1 MSIDTNFVNLRK
13 LIEKLKT
20 LTFFERLFSWAGIK
34 NLFIDAFSEFEKVSF
49 IVDKQLSEIT
59 RLESEQKLLQAQ
71 FDNLKNIHDREHDE
85 LIIYK
90 TNEPVINARISEL
103 TAQVSSKEAT
113 VESMKTEREG
123 TNTRITVLNN
133 ELSNLQTQYQQA
145 NDERNTLKQIEAARQ
160 TKHEQT
166 IVSLESIKD
175 KIEKDRE
182 AEINQQNEKEEKR
195 RAALHSTWTR
205 HQTDV
210 KDRMKVLAQKLIIE
224 YVEDVPFKGTPD
236 NTLKICDEYVI
247 FDAKSPRGED
257 LTNFP
262 TYLKKEADL
271 AKKYASKDDVKSD
284 IFFVVPSNTLEKLDM
299 FVHKFG
305 DYTVFVVSI
314 DSIEPV
320 IVSLKRIEN
329 YEFTEQLSPEDRED
343 ICRIIGRFAHLSK
356 RRIQVDNF
364 FAKHFIELAY
374 KCENELP
381 DDILKMVL
389 EYEKSEKL
397 NPPIEKKVKSIPTA
411 DLDTN
416 NKKLKQEA
424 EGRGILIES
433 TTMSD
438 SIDEIPLYRSEAE

>member
-1 MSIDTNFVNLRK
+1 MHNDTGFGNMRN
-13 LIEKLKT
+13 LIEQLKT
-20 LTFFERLFSWAGIK
+20 VTFFQRIFGWGSIKKLFY
-34 NLFIDAFSEFEKVSF
+34 DAFTEFEKYSMHVSA
-49 IVDKQLSEIT
+49 QSNEIT
-59 RLESEQKLLQAQ
+59 RLSNDQKLLQTQ
-71 FDNLKNIHDREHDE
+71 FDNLKNTHDKEHDE
-85 LIIYK
+85 LIKFK
-90 TNEPVINARISEL
+90 TNEPTITNKISELNSQVSGKQATLDSMIAERDNLKARISTLE
-103 TAQVSSKEAT
+103 
-113 VESMKTEREG
+113 
-123 TNTRITVLNN
+123 NDFNN
-133 ELSNLQTQYQQA
+133 QQKLYQQA
-145 NDERNTLKQIEAARQ
+145 NDERNLLKQQETARQ

-166 IVSLESIKD
+166 IVALESIKD
-175 KIEKDRE
+175 KIEKDRD
-182 AEINQQNEKEEKR
+182 AEINIQKEKEDAR
-195 RAALHSTWTR
+195 QAALNSTWAR

-224 YVEDVPFKGTPD
+224 YVENVPFKGTPD
-236 NTLKICDEYVI
+236 NTLKICDEYVV

-257 LTNFP
+257 LSNFP
-262 TYLKKEADL
+262 SYLKKEAEA
-271 AKKYASKDDVKSD
+271 AKKYASKEDVKSD

-320 IVSLKRIEN
+320 IVGLKKIEE
-329 YEFTEQLSPEDRED
+329 YEFAEQLSPEDRDD

-397 NPPIEKKVKSIPTA
+397 NPPQEKKVKSIPTA
-411 DLDTN
+411 DLETN

-424 EGRGILIES
+424 EGRGILIENTS
-433 TTMSD
+433 MSD
-438 SIDEIPLYRSEAE
+438 SIDEIPLYKSDIE

>member
-1 MSIDTNFVNLRK
+1 MNIDTNFVNLRK

-20 LTFFERLFSWAGIK
+20 LTFFERLFSWSSVK
-34 NLFIDAFSEFEKVSF
+34 NLFIDAFSEFEKTSL
-49 IVDKQLSEIT
+49 IVDKHSNEIT
-59 RLESEQKLLQAQ
+59 RLESEKRLLQTQ
-71 FDNLKNIHDREHDE
+71 FDNLKNTYDKEHDE
-85 LIIYK
+85 LTIYK
-90 TNEPVINARISEL
+90 TNQPAINDKIAEL

-113 VESMKTEREG
+113 IESMKTEREG
-123 TNTRITVLNN
+123 SNARISGLNN
-133 ELSNLQTQYQQA
+133 ELSNLQTQYQLA
-145 NDERNTLKQIEAARQ
+145 NDERNALKQNEAARQ

-166 IVSLESIKD
+166 IISLESIKD

-182 AEINQQNEKEEKR
+182 VEINQHNVKEEKR

-262 TYLKKEADL
+262 TYLKREAEL

-320 IVSLKRIEN
+320 IVSLKRIED
-329 YEFTEQLSPEDRED
+329 YEFAEQLSPEDRED

>member
-1 MSIDTNFVNLRK
+1 MNIDTNFVNLRK

-20 LTFFERLFSWAGIK
+20 ITFFERLFSWTGIK

-49 IVDKQLSEIT
+49 IVDKQSSEIT
-59 RLESEQKLLQAQ
+59 RLESEQKLLQTQ
-71 FDNLKNIHDREHDE
+71 FDNLKNTHDREHDE
-85 LIIYK
+85 LTIFK
-90 TNEPVINARISEL
+90 TNLPGINSKIGDL

-113 VESMKTEREG
+113 VESMKTERDG
-123 TNTRITVLNN
+123 LNTRISSLQND
-133 ELSNLQTQYQQA
+133 LSNLQIQYQQA

-166 IVSLESIKD
+166 IVSLETIKD

-182 AEINQQNEKEEKR
+182 AEINLQNEKEEKR

-271 AKKYASKDDVKSD
+271 AKKYASKEDVKSD

-320 IVSLKRIEN
+320 IVSLKRIED
-329 YEFTEQLSPEDRED
+329 YEFAEQLSPEDRED

-397 NPPIEKKVKSIPTA
+397 NPPVEKKVKSIPTA

>member
-1 MSIDTNFVNLRK
+1 MNIDTNFVSLRN

-20 LTFFERLFSWAGIK
+20 LTFFERIFSWAGIK

-49 IVDKQLSEIT
+49 IVDKQSSEIT
-59 RLESEQKLLQAQ
+59 RLENDQKLLQTQ
-71 FDNLKNIHDREHDE
+71 FDNLKYTYEKEHDE
-85 LIIYK
+85 LTFYK
-90 TNEPVINARISEL
+90 ANDPVNNARISEL
-103 TAQVSSKEAT
+103 TAQVSSKDAT
-113 VESMKTEREG
+113 INSMINERDG
-123 TNTRITVLNN
+123 LNTRITALQND
-133 ELSNLQTQYQQA
+133 LSNSQTQYQQA
-145 NDERNTLKQIEAARQ
+145 NDERNTLKQTEAARQ

-166 IVSLESIKD
+166 IISLESIQD

-182 AEINQQNEKEEKR
+182 TEINQHNDKEEKR

-224 YVEDVPFKGTPD
+224 YIEDVPFKGTPD

-262 TYLKKEADL
+262 TYLKREAEL

-320 IVSLKRIEN
+320 IVSLKRIED
-329 YEFTEQLSPEDRED
+329 YEFAEQLSPEDRED

-397 NPPIEKKVKSIPTA
+397 NPPVEKKVKSIPTA

-416 NKKLKQEA
+416 NKRLKHEA

-438 SIDEIPLYRSEAE
+438 SIDEIPLYRSETE